1 MLKSAK
7 HCWNL
12 HDSILFGFSSLWENF
27 SSKMSVLVE
36 SKTLR
41 PFVKLLTPDNNYSLD
56 NREILKQPIQTQLS
70 K

>member
-1 MLKSAK
+1 
-7 HCWNL
+7 
-12 HDSILFGFSSLWENF
+12 
-27 SSKMSVLVE
+27 MSVLVE

-41 PFVKLLTPDNNYSLD
+41 PFVKTFIADNNYSLD